1 MTEERKQHILTALV
15 EELERQAGEDRR
27 GHPRLN
33 DRGSE
38 RLVGVEGDIDLIALA
53 TAIDARLG
61 GDALEVEGDPA
72 APLPAGPP
80 GPGASPKGAYAKAD
94 EGKTPDQLNASNDE

>member
-1 MTEERKQHILTALV
+1 MTEERKQQILTALV

-33 DRGSE
+33 DRGSD
-38 RLVGVEGDIDLIALA
+38 RLVGVEGDPSAS
-53 TAIDARLG
+53 
-61 GDALEVEGDPA
+61 
-72 APLPAGPP
+72 LPAGPP